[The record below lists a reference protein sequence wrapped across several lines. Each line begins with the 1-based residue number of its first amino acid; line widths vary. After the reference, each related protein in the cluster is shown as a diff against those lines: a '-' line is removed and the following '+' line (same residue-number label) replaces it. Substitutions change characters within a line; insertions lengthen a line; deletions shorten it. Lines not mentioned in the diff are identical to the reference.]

1 MKNRTEEN
9 RRNLEMIALTWTIS
23 GVALAACGTFED
35 FLGLDDSDGGGNALH
50 VQRSPVQ
57 GARLYF
63 DLDNDGDIDTD
74 DETAQDALF
83 PQGFVTDA
91 TGRAHNIPTIFQGL
105 PFKAVLDGAIDA
117 DTGAELSGEM
127 LSIPGA
133 DGAHRLASPIT
144 DLLANDPND
153 RDPKEVV
160 ADLLG
165 NPDADSDEVAQV
177 LEAILNPRS
186 YLGGDANIEALA
198 IYLAE
203 TNSPAQD
210 KASEFLVGDDDPDPQ
225 NRETLFIA
233 NADDVPST
241 MAEIDLEGVGIS
253 TDAPAG
259 TYIAT
264 IHAVSHGGS
273 SDVEYSIVE
282 SDGTPDSDSAF
293 IVDSQGVI
301 SVAGTLSAGM
311 NEVYVQVT
319 DGDSTQT
326 VKIEVMVADA
336 PSLDELPAG
345 DEVATIMENV
355 ARTTPLISGITPATG
370 STVTAADFVIREA
383 VPAGLGFLVDRLEI
397 VDGTGNTFNLA
408 LKSGQSLDYDAIP
421 GGVLNVHVWAETSSG
436 VRSNA
441 LELRIQVEEDPDEVG
456 FSGSF
461 TGIVAEDGNLVAQ
474 GTFSVENQPE
484 NAEVTV
490 SNQGTYGTLTLADG
504 RWTYTLDDSI
514 ARVDGLLTGE
524 VLLDTVK
531 LIVGTTTQNIL
542 IRINGANEDVHF
554 VDADENRITRDVAD
568 EGIEIGLDATS
579 GVNLGDVVPEI
590 RGLLPSND
598 DSNVVLADD
607 MGGLFS
613 LDSATGILTF
623 TGTAAQI
630 AGLGGSA
637 DLELVLTAPAS
648 IGDEEVRLDL
658 RVNVINEVDDGR
670 AEYEVTG
677 DVELGQVLTVSRV
690 QGSDDPDG
698 IVGAVSFQWFRGDE
712 TAPTLLGT
720 GDTYRVT
727 QTDID
732 SSDSIGVFV
741 RYTDGS
747 GTTYTH
753 TDGDPTTTI
762 AAFAS
767 PVSFMMTPLADRT
780 INLAESTTATGTVH
794 FEVRAESEDDAGA
807 PVGIDNYML
816 LDANNMPTTTYRGFT
831 IDTTSGDIT
840 LTDSLD
846 YEDTTA
852 DGTRI
857 ILRVRA
863 TDQNTPPETATLT
876 LTVNVGDV
884 NEHAPVFDTNA
895 DDPTLTDGTEEISES
910 AGRGTVVARVRA
922 VDADGS
928 AANNT
933 VRYDITSGDAN
944 DVFRIDGNGV
954 ITVNAPL
961 DFDTTDSY
969 TLTITA
975 SDGESGSIDATQM
988 VTITLTDVNDI
999 VPDVTPPMDA
1009 TGRVRTTGTDD
1020 ASGNAAAS
1028 TGYSITI
1035 IDMDTNNDFT
1045 FGVSDPRFDFVRQQ
1059 NSNVWDLVLL
1069 AGQAVTEDVGTTT
1082 SPNTVTLTYYVD
1094 DGENRVPG
1102 GTVTLT
1108 VIDTP
1113 VGFTNDRTETVTENN
1128 RAGADVIQVQASST
1142 HEDGTDSPITSYM
1155 FLDENDM
1162 PTTTHQ
1168 GFTIDSTSGQITVD
1182 DRLDYDADDAT
1193 LEFTLRVIATDTPDP
1208 NVQGDEAETATQNIT
1223 ISLGDTNDNMPT
1235 IRLQML
1241 TTISESHTS
1250 ADGAVFTV
1258 TSSDADGSPEN
1269 SNVIYSIVQGN
1280 RGNVFDID
1288 ASTGVITVVDGASL
1302 DYDSLPIYQ
1311 LTIGVRDGRDR
1322 FDNDDDRV
1330 DSTGVLTIT
1339 LTDANDIVPDVT
1351 PPADTTGRVK
1361 TTGSDDATTNPV
1373 VSTGYSITITDA
1385 DTNNDFT
1392 FGVSDPRF
1400 DFVRQENSDVWE
1412 LVLLAGQAITEQS
1425 GTTASPNTITI
1436 TYYVDDGATRVPG
1449 GTVTLT
1455 VIDTPV
1461 RFTGPTTRTITLD
1474 ENNAANLA
1482 VATIT
1487 ATSSH
1492 PTHFGFVEY
1501 INTFKLLD
1509 ENDNPVDD
1517 FGIFSIAKS
1526 GNDEASITIS
1536 TANALD
1542 FETTESYTLRVLA
1555 SDINVPTETATLT
1568 LTVNVE
1574 NVDED
1579 ANYAISGTVAAGN
1592 RLSVTGTD
1600 PDGVLGTISYQWFDD
1615 ETGENAP
1622 GTSTGKTY
1630 TIPSTD
1636 PATHYAVRITYT
1648 DAFDNEEAVVYDSTG
1663 RYEFLVREATFA
1675 GNDETA
1681 SIALGAK
1688 YDGNVISTEQL
1699 TLDFVGEDGNI
1710 VASDKYN
1717 GFVIDDATN
1726 QLSLDSDVYSDGLD
1740 YSALTANE
1748 QENGIKV
1755 VIRVKDQTGMSEDKA
1770 FFIKVTNVRELEFEP
1785 ATDPEVMAG
1794 LGFAEFGSPTDGVD
1808 MLDGEATAEYIAG
1821 GYGDD
1826 TITSGGGA
1834 DHIWGGIGDD
1844 TITLSSAKGSAE
1856 TIYYRFSSGHSGA
1869 WISVDGDDTIN
1880 NFRRG
1885 EDKIVLVDTDSST
1898 ISLDDFL
1905 SNNNRGTNGGQLV
1918 VTPRFNSDKI
1928 IGADIKF
1935 GSKTLQIN
1943 YAADSQE
1950 VVRSGNTYNALAEKY
1965 LGAGTSNPAGWDGT
1979 DLTDNTLL
1987 RNYFGGTGNTNLQIT
2002 DSAFLAGVGADVI
2015 IPETHEGAV
2024 ATASTTSGSSRHFL
2038 PYRIID
2044 GDGIGDGDFSIN
2056 SDGVISVRSSASLD
2070 YDDTSIYTLTISF
2083 TDGFDDDGDFDS
2095 TIDFTD
2101 TITIAI
2107 RERFNAVYEITK
2119 SGNILT
2125 AELVSDDSSGT
2136 IPGSVTYQWF
2146 TTDGTSV
2153 SPLGTES
2160 DSNTLDTSISGN
2172 ELPSSDSVYGVTVA
2186 YDNNAPFFSE
2196 AGHITLL
2203 TSVIIAPTDDDA
2215 DLAGTSA
2222 ADYIVGGAGDDTITS
2237 GGGNDHIWGGPGEDV
2252 DGLGDD
2258 TITLSEAAGS
2268 VETIYYTFF
2277 TADSGVWFGIN
2288 GSDTINNFRRGEDRI
2303 VFFDSSSLYDER
2315 PAIDLATFLS
2325 ADNRGTDGGQLV
2337 ITPQLNN
2344 DKIVGTDIKFDS
2356 FGNFGSNTLQINY
2369 AADSQEVVRSGN
2381 TYNALAEKYL
2391 GAGTSNPAGWDGTDL
2406 TDNTLLQNYFGDGT
2420 HDNLQISDGEMNVI
2434 WFLPPDI
2441 S

>member
-1 MKNRTEEN
+1 MKNKTEEN

-35 FLGLDDSDGGGNALH
+35 FLGLDDSGGGGNALH

-91 TGRAHNIPTIFQGL
+91 TGRARNIPAIFQGL

-117 DTGAELSGEM
+117 DTGAELSGAM
-127 LSIPGA
+127 LSIPDA
-133 DGAHRLASPIT
+133 DGTHRLASPIT
-144 DLLANDPND
+144 DLIANDPND
-153 RDPKEVV
+153 RDPKTVV
-160 ADLLG
+160 ADLLN

-177 LEAILNPRS
+177 LEAINNPRS

-198 IYLAE
+198 VYLAE

-210 KASEFLVGDDDPDPQ
+210 KASEFLVGDDATQ

-233 NADDVPST
+233 NADDMST
-241 MAEIDLEGVGIS
+241 TAEIDLEGVAIS

-273 SDVEYSIVE
+273 SDVGYSIVE
-282 SDGTPDSDSAF
+282 SDGTTPDPDSVFS
-293 IVDSQGVI
+293 VDSQGVI
-301 SVAGTLSAGM
+301 SVAGALSAGM

-336 PSLDELPAG
+336 PVLDELPAG
-345 DEVATIMENV
+345 DETATIMEN
-355 ARTTPLISGITPATG
+355 TPSTDPLITGIMPDDT
-370 STVTAADFVIREA
+370 SITAADFVIREA

-397 VDGTGNTFNLA
+397 VSGTGDTFNLA
-408 LKSGQSLDYDAIP
+408 LKSGQSLDQDAIP
-421 GGVLNVHVWAETSSG
+421 GGVLNLHVWAETSSG
-436 VRSNA
+436 VRSNV

-456 FSGSF
+456 FVGSF
-461 TGIVAEDGNLVAQ
+461 TGIVSEDDNLVAQ
-474 GTFSVENQPE
+474 GTITIANQGSATATP
-484 NAEVTV
+484 AD
-490 SNQGTYGTLTLADG
+490 GTYGTLTLDDG

-514 ARVDGLLTGE
+514 ARVDALLTGE
-524 VLLDTVK
+524 VLIDTATIT
-531 LIVGTTTQNIL
+531 LSSGESQNIV
-542 IRINGANEDVHF
+542 IRINGVNEDVRF
-554 VDADENRITRDVAD
+554 VDADENRITSDVA
-568 EGIEIGLDATS
+568 ENGIEIGADATG

-598 DSNVVLADD
+598 DSNVVLADN

-623 TGTAAQI
+623 TGTAADI

-637 DLELVLTAPAS
+637 DLVLVLTAPAS

-677 DVELGQVLTVSRV
+677 DVELGQVLTVSRM
-690 QGSDDPDG
+690 QGSEDPDG
-698 IVGAVSFQWFRGDE
+698 VVGAVSFQWFRGDE
-712 TAPTLLGT
+712 GTPAFTLLGT

-747 GTTYTH
+747 GVTYTH
-753 TDGDPTTTI
+753 TDNDDTTTI
-762 AAFAS
+762 AVFATPVTFTS
-767 PVSFMMTPLADRT
+767 PAIADRT
-780 INLAESTTATGTVH
+780 INLDEDTASGPTPRFNVQAT
-794 FEVRAESEDDAGA
+794 SEDDAGNTI
-807 PVGIDNYML
+807 GIASYEL
-816 LDANNMPTTTYRGFT
+816 LDENRDVVSEYKGFEIDANGV
-831 IDTTSGDIT
+831 IT
-840 LTDSLD
+840 LTGSLD
-846 YEDTTA
+846 YEMDET
-852 DGTRI
+852 I

-863 TDQNTPPETATLT
+863 TDENSPAETATLR

-884 NEHAPVFDTNA
+884 NEHAPVFFTNA

-933 VRYDITSGDAN
+933 VGYDITSGDPN

-961 DFDTTDSY
+961 DFDTTPSY

-988 VTITLTDVNDI
+988 VTINLSDVNDI

-1009 TGRVRTTGTDD
+1009 TGRVRTTGSDD

-1028 TGYSITI
+1028 TGYRITI
-1035 IDMDTNNDFT
+1035 TDADTNNDFT
-1045 FGVSDPRFDFVRQQ
+1045 FGVNDRRFDFVRQA
-1059 NSNVWDLVLL
+1059 NSDVWDLVLL
-1069 AGQAVTEDVGTTT
+1069 AGQAVTEDVGA
-1082 SPNTVTLTYYVD
+1082 PDITLTYYVD
-1094 DGENRVPG
+1094 DGANRVPG

-1113 VGFTNDRTETVTENN
+1113 VGFTNDRIETVTENN
-1128 RAGADVIQVQASST
+1128 RAGADVIQVQANST

-1162 PTTTHQ
+1162 PTTRHQ

-1182 DRLDYDADDAT
+1182 DRLDYDADGVT
-1193 LEFTLRVIATDTPDP
+1193 REFTLRVIATDTPDP
-1208 NVQGDEAETATQNIT
+1208 NVQGDEAETATQTIT
-1223 ISLGDTNDNMPT
+1223 ISLGDANDNAPT

-1241 TTISESHTS
+1241 ATISESHTN

-1322 FDNDDDRV
+1322 VGNDDDRV

-1351 PPADTTGRVK
+1351 PPMDATGRVK
-1361 TTGSDDATTNPV
+1361 TTGNDDATTNPV
-1373 VSTGYSITITDA
+1373 VSTGYSITIIDA

-1400 DFVRQENSDVWE
+1400 DFVRQANSDIWE
-1412 LVLLAGQAITEQS
+1412 LVLLAGQAVTEQS

-1436 TYYVDDGATRVPG
+1436 TYYVDDGASRVPG

-1461 RFTGPTTRTITLD
+1461 SFAALATRTIPLD
-1474 ENNAANLA
+1474 ENNAADTA
-1482 VATIT
+1482 VATVT
-1487 ATSSH
+1487 ATSVN
-1492 PTHFGFVEY
+1492 PDGDPVF
-1501 INTFKLLD
+1501 IDTFMLLD
-1509 ENDNPVDD
+1509 ANDNEVSDYQG
-1517 FGIFSIAKS
+1517 FRIATTGTGAGKQ
-1526 GNDEASITIS
+1526 ASITIP
-1536 TANALD
+1536 TANTLNHEATD
-1542 FETTESYTLRVLA
+1542 SYTLRVRA
-1555 SDINVPTETATLT
+1555 TDTEDETATLT
-1568 LTVNVE
+1568 LIVNVRD
-1574 NVDED
+1574 VSED
-1579 ANYAISGTVAAGN
+1579 ANYAVSGTVTAGST
-1592 RLSVTGTD
+1592 LSITGTD
-1600 PDGVLGTISYQWFDD
+1600 PDGVLGTVSYQWLDD

-1636 PATHYAVRITYT
+1636 LATHYAVRITYT

-1663 RYEFLVREATFA
+1663 RYEFLVREVTFA

-1688 YDGNVISTEQL
+1688 YSSNGNVIDTGQL

-1710 VASDKYN
+1710 VTSDKYN

-1726 QLSLDSDVYSDGLD
+1726 QLSLDSDEYPDGLD
-1740 YSALTANE
+1740 YSALTADE

-1755 VIRVKDQTGMSEDKA
+1755 VIRVEDTSNGMSEDKA

-1785 ATDPEVMAG
+1785 ATDPKVMPG

-1918 VTPRFNSDKI
+1918 VTPRFNNDKI

-1935 GSKTLQIN
+1935 GSKTLRID
-1943 YAADSQE
+1943 YTADSQE

-1965 LGAGTSNPAGWDGT
+1965 LGSGTSNPAGWDGT

-1987 RNYFGGTGNTNLQIT
+1987 RNYFGNTGNTNLQIT
-2002 DSAFLAGVGADVI
+2002 DSAFLAGIGADVI
-2015 IPETHEGAV
+2015 IPETHGGAV
-2024 ATASTTSGSSRHFL
+2024 ATASTTYENRGIFL

-2044 GDGIGDGDFSIN
+2044 GNDYADFSIDR
-2056 SDGVISVRSSASLD
+2056 DGVISVSQAGLLDDYAS
-2070 YDDTSIYTLTISF
+2070 IHTLTIGF
-2083 TDGFDDDGDFDS
+2083 IDGVDDDGDFDR
-2095 TIDFTD
+2095 TVDFTD

-2125 AELVSDDSSGT
+2125 AELVSDDSAGT
-2136 IPGSVTYQWF
+2136 VAGSVTYQWF
-2146 TTDGTSV
+2146 TTDGTSINQ
-2153 SPLGTES
+2153 LGTES

-2172 ELPSSDSVYGVTVA
+2172 ELPSSDSVYGVTVS
-2186 YDNNAPFFSE
+2186 YDNPYTS
-2196 AGHITLL
+2196 GGLITPITLL
-2203 TSVIIAPTDDDA
+2203 TSVIIAPTGDDA
-2215 DLAGTSA
+2215 DLVGTST

-2237 GGGNDHIWGGPGEDV
+2237 GGGNDHIWGGFGAVAD
-2252 DGLGDD
+2252 DLGDD

-2268 VETIYYTFF
+2268 VETIYYFF
-2277 TADSGVWFGIN
+2277 FSTDSGAWFGFD
-2288 GSDTINNFRRGEDRI
+2288 GVDTINNFRRGEDRI
-2303 VFFDSSSLYDER
+2303 VFIDFAIIDDR

-2325 ADNRGTDGGQLV
+2325 ADNIGTNGGQLV
-2337 ITPQLNN
+2337 ITPQINN
-2344 DKIVGTDIKFDS
+2344 DKIVGTDIKF
-2356 FGNFGSNTLQINY
+2356 GSNALRINY
-2369 AADSQEVVRSGN
+2369 ATDSQEEVRSGN
-2381 TYNALAEKYL
+2381 TYNARAEKYL
-2391 GAGTSNPAGWDGTDL
+2391 GTGTSNPAGWDGTDL

-2420 HDNLQISDGEMNVI
+2420 HDNLQISDGGMNII

-2441 S
+2441 F

>member
-1 MKNRTEEN
+1 MKNKTEEN

-23 GVALAACGTFED
+23 GVVLAACGTFED
-35 FLGLDDSDGGGNALH
+35 FLGLDDSGGGGNALH

-63 DLDNDGDIDTD
+63 DLDNDGDIEAD

-117 DTGAELSGEM
+117 DTGAPLSGEM
-127 LSIPGA
+127 FSIPGA

-144 DLLANDPND
+144 DLIANDPND
-153 RDPKEVV
+153 RDPKTVV
-160 ADLLG
+160 ADLLN
-165 NPDADSDEVAQV
+165 NPNADSDEVAQA

-198 IYLAE
+198 VYLAE

-233 NADDVPST
+233 NADDMST
-241 MAEIDLEGVGIS
+241 TAEIDLEGVAIS

-282 SDGTPDSDSAF
+282 SDGTTPDPDSVFS
-293 IVDSQGVI
+293 VDSQGVI
-301 SVAGTLSAGM
+301 SVAGALSAGM

-319 DGDSTQT
+319 DGNSMQT
-326 VKIEVMVADA
+326 VKIDVMVADA

-345 DEVATIMENV
+345 DEVGTIMEN
-355 ARTTPLISGITPATG
+355 TPSTDALISGITPDDT
-370 STVTAADFVIREA
+370 SITAADFVIREA

-623 TGTAAQI
+623 TGTAADI
-630 AGLGGSA
+630 AGLNGSA
-637 DLELVLTAPAS
+637 DLVLVLTAPAS

-658 RVNVINEVDDGR
+658 RVNVINEDDDGR

-677 DVELGQVLTVSRV
+677 DVDVGQTLTVSRV
-690 QGSDDPDG
+690 QGSEDPDG
-698 IVGAVSFQWFRGDE
+698 VVGAVSFQWFRGDE
-712 TAPTLLGT
+712 GTPAFTLLGT

-727 QTDID
+727 QADIN

-741 RYTDGS
+741 RYMDGS

-753 TDGDPTTTI
+753 TDNDDTTTI
-762 AAFAS
+762 AVFATPVTFTS
-767 PVSFMMTPLADRT
+767 PAIADRT
-780 INLAESTTATGTVH
+780 INLDEDTASGPTPRFNVQAT
-794 FEVRAESEDDAGA
+794 SEDDAGNTI
-807 PVGIDNYML
+807 GIASYEL
-816 LDANNMPTTTYRGFT
+816 LDENRDVVSEYKGFEIDANGV
-831 IDTTSGDIT
+831 IT
-840 LTDSLD
+840 LTGSLD
-846 YEDTTA
+846 YEMDET
-852 DGTRI
+852 I

-863 TDQNTPPETATLT
+863 TDENSPAETATLR

-884 NEHAPVFDTNA
+884 NEHAPVFFTNA

-928 AANNT
+928 AENNT
-933 VRYDITSGDAN
+933 VGYDITNGDPN

-961 DFDTTDSY
+961 DFDTTPSY

-975 SDGESGSIDATQM
+975 TDGESGSTDATQM
-988 VTITLTDVNDI
+988 VTINLSDVNDI

-1009 TGRVRTTGTDD
+1009 TGRVRTTGSDD

-1028 TGYSITI
+1028 TGYRITI
-1035 IDMDTNNDFT
+1035 TDADTNNDFT
-1045 FGVSDPRFDFVRQQ
+1045 FGVSDPRFDFVRQA
-1059 NSNVWDLVLL
+1059 NSDVWDLVLL
-1069 AGQAVTEDVGTTT
+1069 AGQAVTEDVGA
-1082 SPNTVTLTYYVD
+1082 PDITLTYYVD
-1094 DGENRVPG
+1094 DGANRVPG

-1113 VGFTNDRTETVTENN
+1113 VGFTNDRTETVMENN

-1162 PTTTHQ
+1162 PTTKHQ
-1168 GFTIDSTSGQITVD
+1168 GFTIDSTTGQITVD

-1223 ISLGDTNDNMPT
+1223 ISLGDANDNMPT

-1241 TTISESHTS
+1241 TTISESHTN

-1322 FDNDDDRV
+1322 FGTEDDRV

-1339 LTDANDIVPDVT
+1339 LTDVNDIVPDVT
-1351 PPADTTGRVK
+1351 PPMDATGRVK
-1361 TTGSDDATTNPV
+1361 TTGNDDATTNPV

-1400 DFVRQENSDVWE
+1400 DFVRQANSDIWE
-1412 LVLLAGQAITEQS
+1412 LVLLAGQAVTEQS

-1436 TYYVDDGATRVPG
+1436 TYYVDDGNNRVAG

-1461 RFTGPTTRTITLD
+1461 SFAALATRTIPLD
-1474 ENNAANLA
+1474 ENNAANTA
-1482 VATIT
+1482 VATVT
-1487 ATSSH
+1487 ATSVN
-1492 PTHFGFVEY
+1492 PDGDPVF
-1501 INTFKLLD
+1501 IDTFMFLD
-1509 ENDNPVDD
+1509 ANDNEVSDYQG
-1517 FGIFSIAKS
+1517 FNIATTGTGAGKQ
-1526 GNDEASITIS
+1526 ASITIP
-1536 TANALD
+1536 TANTLNHEATD
-1542 FETTESYTLRVLA
+1542 SYTLRVRA
-1555 SDINVPTETATLT
+1555 TDTEDETATLT
-1568 LTVNVE
+1568 LIVNVRD
-1574 NVDED
+1574 VSED
-1579 ANYAISGTVAAGN
+1579 ANYAVSGTVAAGN
-1592 RLSVTGTD
+1592 RLSITGTD

-1622 GTSTGKTY
+1622 GASTGATY
-1630 TIPSTD
+1630 TIPNAD

-1663 RYEFLVREATFA
+1663 RYEFLVRETTFA

-1688 YDGNVISTEQL
+1688 YSSNGNVISTGQL
-1699 TLDFVGEDGNI
+1699 LLDFVGEDGNI
-1710 VASDKYN
+1710 VASNKHK

-1726 QLSLDSDVYSDGLD
+1726 QLSLDLDVYPDGLD
-1740 YSALTANE
+1740 YGALTADE

-1755 VIRVKDQTGMSEDKA
+1755 IIRVEDPDEVTEDKA

-1785 ATDPEVMAG
+1785 ATDPEVMPG

-1965 LGAGTSNPAGWDGT
+1965 LGAGASNPAGWDGT

-2356 FGNFGSNTLQINY
+2356 FGNFGSNTLRINY
-2369 AADSQEVVRSGN
+2369 ATDSQEEVRSGN
-2381 TYNALAEKYL
+2381 TYNARAEKYL
-2391 GAGTSNPAGWDGTDL
+2391 GTGTSNPAGWDGTDL

-2420 HDNLQISDGEMNVI
+2420 HDNLQISDGGMNVI

>member
-1 MKNRTEEN
+1 MKNKTEEN

-35 FLGLDDSDGGGNALH
+35 FLGLDDSGGGGNALH

-57 GARLYF
+57 GARIYF
-63 DLDNDGDIDTD
+63 DMDNDGMIDADDI
-74 DETAQDALF
+74 TAQDEAF

-91 TGRAHNIPTIFQGL
+91 TGRARNIPAIFQGL

-117 DTGAELSGEM
+117 ETGTPLSGEM
-127 LSIPGA
+127 FSIPGA
-133 DGAHRLASPIT
+133 DGTHRLASPIT
-144 DLLANDPND
+144 DLLVDADKTPE
-153 RDPKEVV
+153 EVV
-160 ADLLG
+160 AELLP
-165 NPDADSDEVAQV
+165 NANNEEIAQI
-177 LEAILNPRS
+177 LKAINNPRN
-186 YLGGDANIEALA
+186 YLGGDEGVEGFAFFLATEQEEGRTPTPTDNEVQAQAALL
-198 IYLAE
+198 LADDP
-203 TNSPAQD
+203 TDSNRDTLIVVNAD
-210 KASEFLVGDDDPDPQ
+210 GDD
-225 NRETLFIA
+225 
-233 NADDVPST
+233 ST
-241 MAEIDLEGVGIS
+241 
-253 TDAPAG
+253 TDITVTIGAHDS
-259 TYIAT
+259 YVAT
-264 IHAVSHGGS
+264 IQAVSHAGGVGYRFVDADGAPTTI
-273 SDVEYSIVE
+273 SDFSIN
-282 SDGTPDSDSAF
+282 A
-293 IVDSQGVI
+293 QGVI
-301 SVAGTLSAGM
+301 SFIGENPTTATLH
-311 NEVYVQVT
+311 
-319 DGDSTQT
+319 
-326 VKIEVMVADA
+326 IEVSNDDASETEIVRVEVTVADA

-345 DEVATIMENV
+345 DETATIMENV
-355 ARTTPLISGITPATG
+355 AGAAGDGTALITGITTSATNP
-370 STVTAADFVIREA
+370 SWEISEA
-383 VPAGLGFLVDRLEI
+383 NPAGQSAIADKFGI
-397 VDGTGNTFNLA
+397 VSGTGDTFNLV
-408 LKSGQSLDYDAIP
+408 LKAGEILNYDAIP
-421 GGVLNVHVWAETSSG
+421 GGVLNLHVWAEVG
-436 VRSNA
+436 VDKVRSNA
-441 LELRIQVEEDPDEVG
+441 LALRIQVEQDPDEVA

-461 TGIVAEDGNLVAQ
+461 TGIVDEDGNLVAQ

-484 NAEVTV
+484 NEAVDV
-490 SNQGTYGTLTLADG
+490 SSQGAFGELVLGDNGA
-504 RWTYTLDDSI
+504 WTYTLTNTNAD
-514 ARVDGLLTGE
+514 VDELLTGQT
-524 VLLDTVK
+524 LIDTAT
-531 LIVGTTTQNIL
+531 ISVGGASQNIV
-542 IRINGANEDVHF
+542 IRINGENEDVRF
-554 VDADENRITRDVAD
+554 EDADDNRITSDVA
-568 EGIEIGLDATS
+568 ENGIEIGLDATN
-579 GVNLGDVVPEI
+579 GVSLGDVVPEI

-623 TGTAAQI
+623 TGTAADI
-630 AGLGGSA
+630 AGLNGGA
-637 DLELVLTAPAS
+637 NLVLVLTAPAS
-648 IGDEEVRLDL
+648 IGDEEVRFNL

-677 DVELGQVLTVSRV
+677 DVDVGQTLTVSRV
-690 QGSDDPDG
+690 QGSEDPDG
-698 IVGAVSFQWFRGDE
+698 VVGAVSFQWFRGDE
-712 TAPTLLGT
+712 TDPTLLGT

-741 RYTDGS
+741 RYADGS

-753 TDGDPTTTI
+753 TDNDDTTTI

-767 PVSFMMTPLADRT
+767 PVSFTSPAIADRT
-780 INLAESTTATGTVH
+780 INLDEDTTASSTPH
-794 FEVRAESEDDAGA
+794 FSVTATSEDDDGNTI
-807 PVGIDNYML
+807 GIARYEL
-816 LDANNMPTTTYRGFT
+816 LDANRAVAPNYKGFE
-831 IDTTSGDIT
+831 IDSSSGAIT
-840 LTDSLD
+840 LTGALD
-846 YEDTTA
+846 YETDETIT
-852 DGTRI
+852 
-857 ILRVRA
+857 LRVRA
-863 TDQNTPPETATLT
+863 TDMNSPAETATLR

-884 NEHAPVFDTNA
+884 NDNAPIFTVGQDVAATIPETQTA
-895 DDPTLTDGTEEISES
+895 ADGTILRIT
-910 AGRGTVVARVRA
+910 AD
-922 VDADGS
+922 DADGS
-928 AANNT
+928 TANSN
-933 VRYDITSGDAN
+933 VIYSIESGDP
-944 DVFRIDGNGV
+944 DGLFFIDPSRGEIRV
-954 ITVNAPL
+954 ADNARL
-961 DFDTTDSY
+961 NYDTTPVATTSY
-969 TLTITA
+969 TLMIGV
-975 SDGESGSIDATQM
+975 SDGLDSSGTADTAIDAM
-988 VTITLTDVNDI
+988 LAVTINLTDVNDI

-1009 TGRVRTTGTDD
+1009 TGRVRTTGSDD

-1028 TGYSITI
+1028 TGYRITI
-1035 IDMDTNNDFT
+1035 TDADTVNDFT

-1059 NSNVWDLVLL
+1059 NSDVWDLVLL

-1082 SPNTVTLTYYVD
+1082 SPNTITLTYYVD
-1094 DGENRVPG
+1094 DGANRVPG

-1162 PTTTHQ
+1162 PTTKHQ

-1193 LEFTLRVIATDTPDP
+1193 REFTLRVIATDTPDP

-1223 ISLGDTNDNMPT
+1223 ISLGDANDNMPT

-1302 DYDSLPIYQ
+1302 DYESLPIYQ
-1311 LTIGVRDGRDR
+1311 LTIGVRDGRDS
-1322 FDNDDDRV
+1322 FGNDDDRV

-1339 LTDANDIVPDVT
+1339 LTDVNDIVPDVT

-1400 DFVRQENSDVWE
+1400 DFVRQENSDIWE

-1461 RFTGPTTRTITLD
+1461 SFAALATRTIPLD
-1474 ENNAANLA
+1474 ENNAANTA
-1482 VATIT
+1482 VATVT
-1487 ATSSH
+1487 ATSVN
-1492 PTHFGFVEY
+1492 PDGDPVF
-1501 INTFKLLD
+1501 IDTFMLLD
-1509 ENDNPVDD
+1509 ANDNEVSDYQG
-1517 FGIFSIAKS
+1517 FNIATTGTGAGKQ
-1526 GNDEASITIS
+1526 ASITIP
-1536 TANALD
+1536 TANTLNHEATD
-1542 FETTESYTLRVLA
+1542 SYTLRVRA
-1555 SDINVPTETATLT
+1555 TDTESETATLT
-1568 LTVNVE
+1568 LIVNVRD
-1574 NVDED
+1574 VSED
-1579 ANYAISGTVAAGN
+1579 ANYAVSGTVTAGST
-1592 RLSVTGTD
+1592 LSITGTD
-1600 PDGVLGTISYQWFDD
+1600 PDGVLGTVSYQWLDD

-1663 RYEFLVREATFA
+1663 RYEFLVRETTFA

-1688 YDGNVISTEQL
+1688 YSSNGNVISTGQL
-1699 TLDFVGEDGNI
+1699 LLDFVDEDGNI
-1710 VASDKYN
+1710 VANNKHK

-1726 QLSLDSDVYSDGLD
+1726 QLSLDSDVYPDGLD
-1740 YSALTANE
+1740 YGALTADE

-1755 VIRVKDQTGMSEDKA
+1755 IIRVEDPDEVTEDKA

-1785 ATDPEVMAG
+1785 ATDPEVMPG

-1979 DLTDNTLL
+1979 DLTDNSLL
-1987 RNYFGGTGNTNLQIT
+1987 RNYFGNTGNTNLQIT
-2002 DSAFLAGVGADVI
+2002 DSAFLAGIGADVI
-2015 IPETHEGAV
+2015 IPETHGGAV
-2024 ATASTTSGSSRHFL
+2024 ATASTTSGSSRDFL
-2038 PYRIID
+2038 PYSIID
-2044 GDGIGDGDFSIN
+2044 GNDLGEFSIN
-2056 SDGVISVRSSASLD
+2056 SDGVISVRQAGLLD
-2070 YDDTSIYTLTISF
+2070 DYAPIHTLTIGFS
-2083 TDGFDDDGDFDS
+2083 DGVDDDGNIDFR
-2095 TIDFTD
+2095 TVDFTD

-2125 AELVSDDSSGT
+2125 AELVSDDSAGT
-2136 IPGSVTYQWF
+2136 VAGSVTYQWY
-2146 TTDGTSV
+2146 TTDGTSIN
-2153 SPLGTES
+2153 PLGTES
-2160 DSNTLDTSISGN
+2160 VSNTLDTSISGN
-2172 ELPSSDSVYGVTVA
+2172 ELPSSDSVYGVTVT
-2186 YDNNAPFFSE
+2186 YNNNARFE
-2196 AGHITLL
+2196 GITPVALL
-2203 TSVIIAPTDDDA
+2203 ASVIIAPTDDDA

-2237 GGGNDHIWGGPGEDV
+2237 GGGNDHIWGGSGGDA

-2268 VETIYYTFF
+2268 VETIYYFF
-2277 TADSGVWFGIN
+2277 FATDDGAWFGLN

-2303 VFFDSSSLYDER
+2303 VFIDIASIYDER
-2315 PAIDLATFLS
+2315 PAIDLETFLS

-2344 DKIVGTDIKFDS
+2344 DKIVGTDIKFS
-2356 FGNFGSNTLQINY
+2356 GFGNFGSNALRINY
-2369 AADSQEVVRSGN
+2369 ATDSQEEVRSGN
-2381 TYNALAEKYL
+2381 TYNARAEKYL

-2420 HDNLQISDGEMNVI
+2420 HDNLQISDGGMNVI
-2434 WFLPPDI
+2434 WGLTPDI
-2441 S
+2441 F

>member
-1 MKNRTEEN
+1 MKNKTEEN

-23 GVALAACGTFED
+23 GVVLAACGNLEE
-35 FLGLDDSDGGGNALH
+35 FLGLDDSGGGGNALH

-63 DLDNDGDIDTD
+63 DLNNDNVIDGA

-91 TGRAHNIPTIFQGL
+91 TGRAHNIPAIFQGL

-117 DTGAELSGEM
+117 DTGVSLGDGVPLRDEM
-127 LSIPGA
+127 LSIPDANGV
-133 DGAHRLASPIT
+133 HRLASPIT
-144 DLLANDPND
+144 NLIANQRGKTPE
-153 RDPKEVV
+153 EVV
-160 ADLLG
+160 IELLP
-165 NPDADSDEVAQV
+165 NADSEEIVRI
-177 LEAILNPRS
+177 LEAINNPS
-186 YLGGDANIEALA
+186 NYLGRDDGIEGFAF
-198 IYLAE
+198 
-203 TNSPAQD
+203 
-210 KASEFLVGDDDPDPQ
+210 FLVTETDAGRTPTSTDSAVQAQAASLLADDPTDPNRDTLIILNDDDDS
-225 NRETLFIA
+225 NTA
-233 NADDVPST
+233 NV
-241 MAEIDLEGVGIS
+241 IDL
-253 TDAPAG
+253 PAVTIG
-259 TYIAT
+259 TYDSYVAT
-264 IHAVSHGGS
+264 IQAVSHAGGVGYRFVDANGAPTTIS
-273 SDVEYSIVE
+273 NFSIN
-282 SDGTPDSDSAF
+282 
-293 IVDSQGVI
+293 SQGVI
-301 SVAGTLSAGM
+301 AFIGENPTTATLHIEVSNGDASETEIVRVEVTVETAPTLS
-311 NEVYVQVT
+311 V
-319 DGDSTQT
+319 
-326 VKIEVMVADA
+326 
-336 PSLDELPAG
+336 PAG
-345 DEVATIMENV
+345 AEMGVIMENV
-355 ARTTPLISGITPATG
+355 EGDPTTGTPLITGITASSGITAG
-370 STVTAADFVIREA
+370 DFVIREA
-383 VPAGLGFLVDRLEI
+383 APAGLRDALSRIDI
-397 VDGTGNTFNLA
+397 YDGTGDTFNLV
-408 LKSGQSLDYDAIP
+408 LSDGESLDYDTIP
-421 GGVLNVHVWAETSSG
+421 GGVLNVHVWAETNSG
-436 VRSNA
+436 VRSNV
-441 LELRIQVEEDPDEVG
+441 LELRIQVEEDPNEVG

-461 TGIVAEDGNLVAQ
+461 TGIVAEDGNLIAQ
-474 GTFSVENQPE
+474 GTFSVENQDSATATP
-484 NAEVTV
+484 TD
-490 SNQGTYGTLTLADG
+490 GTYGTLTLADG
-504 RWTYTLDDSI
+504 RWTYTLNNENSE
-514 ARVDGLLTGE
+514 VDGLLTGE
-524 VLLDTVK
+524 VLIDTAT
-531 LIVGTTTQNIL
+531 IEVGGVRQNIL
-542 IRINGANEDVHF
+542 IRINGADEDVHF
-554 VDADENRITRDVAD
+554 TNADNARTATASVGVERGNPVLAGVDIFDGLTLTNAELAD
-568 EGIEIGLDATS
+568 IEIDFADTGGDYDLFTITDAGL
-579 GVNLGDVVPEI
+579 
-590 RGLLPSND
+590 
-598 DSNVVLADD
+598 
-607 MGGLFS
+607 
-613 LDSATGILTF
+613 LTF
-623 TGTAAQI
+623 TGTNTDV
-630 AGLGGSA
+630 AGFGGGITLN
-637 DLELVLTAPAS
+637 LEITAPTLTTETLPFA
-648 IGDEEVRLDL
+648 L

-677 DVELGQVLTVSRV
+677 DVDVGQTLTVSRV

-712 TAPTLLGT
+712 TNNPTLLGT

-747 GTTYTH
+747 GVTYTH
-753 TDGDPTTTI
+753 TDGDDTTTI
-762 AAFAS
+762 AVFAS
-767 PVSFMMTPLADRT
+767 PVTFMTPAAADRT
-780 INLAESTTATGTVH
+780 INLAENTGASPTAHFTVQ
-794 FEVRAESEDDAGA
+794 AESEDDAGA
-807 PVGIDNYML
+807 RVGIASYDL
-816 LDANNMPTTTYRGFT
+816 LDENRMAVSEYKGFEIDSTTGQ
-831 IDTTSGDIT
+831 IT
-840 LTDSLD
+840 LTGSLD
-846 YEDTTA
+846 YEMDET
-852 DGTRI
+852 I

-863 TDQNTPPETATLT
+863 TDENTPAETATLR

-884 NEHAPVFDTNA
+884 NEHAPVFFTNA

-928 AANNT
+928 AENNT
-933 VRYDITSGDAN
+933 VGYDITSGDAN

-961 DFDTTDSY
+961 DFDTTPSY

-975 SDGESGSIDATQM
+975 SDGESGSIDAMQM
-988 VTITLTDVNDI
+988 VTINLTDVNDI
-999 VPDVTPPMDA
+999 VPDVTPPADA
-1009 TGRVRTTGTDD
+1009 TGRVRTTGSDD

-1035 IDMDTNNDFT
+1035 TDADTNNDFT
-1045 FGVSDPRFDFVRQQ
+1045 FGVNDPRFDFVRQA

-1082 SPNTVTLTYYVD
+1082 SPNTITLTYYVD
-1094 DGENRVPG
+1094 DGANRVPG

-1113 VGFTNDRTETVTENN
+1113 VGFTNDRTETVMENN

-1142 HEDGTDSPITSYM
+1142 HEDGSNSPITSYM

-1162 PTTTHQ
+1162 PTTKHQ
-1168 GFTIDSTSGQITVD
+1168 GFTIDSTTGQITVD
-1182 DRLDYDADDAT
+1182 DRLDYDADGVT
-1193 LEFTLRVIATDTPDP
+1193 REFTLRVIATDTPDP

-1223 ISLGDTNDNMPT
+1223 ISLGDANDNAPT

-1288 ASTGVITVVDGASL
+1288 ASTGVITVAEGASL
-1302 DYDSLPIYQ
+1302 DYDSLRIYQ
-1311 LTIGVRDGRDR
+1311 LTIGVRDGKDR
-1322 FDNDDDRV
+1322 VGNDDDRV

-1351 PPADTTGRVK
+1351 PPMDATGRVK

-1373 VSTGYSITITDA
+1373 VSTGYSITIIDA

-1400 DFVRQENSDVWE
+1400 DFVRQANSDIWE
-1412 LVLLAGQAITEQS
+1412 LVLLAGQAVTEDV

-1436 TYYVDDGATRVPG
+1436 TYYVDDGNNRVAG

-1579 ANYAISGTVAAGN
+1579 ANYAVSGTVTAGST
-1592 RLSVTGTD
+1592 LSITGTD
-1600 PDGVLGTISYQWFDD
+1600 PDGVLGTVSYQWLDD

-1663 RYEFLVREATFA
+1663 RYEFLVRETTFA

-1688 YDGNVISTEQL
+1688 YSSNGNVISTGQL
-1699 TLDFVGEDGNI
+1699 LLDFVDEDGNI
-1710 VASDKYN
+1710 VANNKHK

-1726 QLSLDSDVYSDGLD
+1726 QLSLDSDVYPDGLD
-1740 YSALTANE
+1740 YGALTADE

-1755 VIRVKDQTGMSEDKA
+1755 IIRVEDPDEVTEDKA

-1785 ATDPEVMAG
+1785 ATAPEVMAG

-1834 DHIWGGIGDD
+1834 DHIWGGIGED

-1918 VTPRFNSDKI
+1918 VTPRFNNDKI

-1950 VVRSGNTYNALAEKY
+1950 AVRSGNTYNALAEKY
-1965 LGAGTSNPAGWDGT
+1965 LGAGASNPAGWDGT

-2002 DSAFLAGVGADVI
+2002 DSAFLAGIGADVI
-2015 IPETHEGAV
+2015 IPETHGGAV
-2024 ATASTTSGSSRHFL
+2024 ATASTTYENRGIFL

-2044 GDGIGDGDFSIN
+2044 GNDYADFSIDR
-2056 SDGVISVRSSASLD
+2056 DGVISVSQAGLLDDYAS
-2070 YDDTSIYTLTISF
+2070 IHTLTIGF
-2083 TDGFDDDGDFDS
+2083 IDGVDDDGDFDR
-2095 TIDFTD
+2095 TVDFTD

-2125 AELVSDDSSGT
+2125 AELVSDDSTGT
-2136 IPGSVTYQWF
+2136 VAGSVTYQWF

-2237 GGGNDHIWGGPGEDV
+2237 GGGNDHIWGGGPGEDV

-2356 FGNFGSNTLQINY
+2356 FGNFGSNTLRINY
-2369 AADSQEVVRSGN
+2369 ATDSQEEVRSGN
-2381 TYNALAEKYL
+2381 TYNARAEKYL

>member
-1 MKNRTEEN
+1 MKNKTEEN

-23 GVALAACGTFED
+23 GVVLAACGTFED
-35 FLGLDDSDGGGNALH
+35 FLGLDDSGGGGNALH

-63 DLDNDGDIDTD
+63 DLNNDNVIDGA
-74 DETAQDALF
+74 DETAQDEAF

-91 TGRAHNIPTIFQGL
+91 TGRARNIPAIFQGL

-117 DTGAELSGEM
+117 DTGVSLGDGVPLRDEM
-127 LSIPGA
+127 LSIPDANGV
-133 DGAHRLASPIT
+133 HRLASPIT
-144 DLLANDPND
+144 NLIANQRGKTPE
-153 RDPKEVV
+153 EVV
-160 ADLLG
+160 IELLP
-165 NPDADSDEVAQV
+165 NADSEEIVRI
-177 LEAILNPRS
+177 LEAINNPS
-186 YLGGDANIEALA
+186 NYLGRDDGIEGFAFFLVTETDAGRTPTSTDSAVQAQAASLLADDPTDPNRDTLIILNDDDDDSNTANVIDLPAVTIGTYDSYVATIQVVSHAGVADYRFVDANGAPTTISDFS
-198 IYLAE
+198 I
-203 TNSPAQD
+203 
-210 KASEFLVGDDDPDPQ
+210 
-225 NRETLFIA
+225 
-233 NADDVPST
+233 NA
-241 MAEIDLEGVGIS
+241 
-253 TDAPAG
+253 
-259 TYIAT
+259 
-264 IHAVSHGGS
+264 
-273 SDVEYSIVE
+273 
-282 SDGTPDSDSAF
+282 
-293 IVDSQGVI
+293 QGVI
-301 SVAGTLSAGM
+301 AFVGENPTTATLHIEVSNGDASETEIVRVEVTVETAPTLS
-311 NEVYVQVT
+311 V
-319 DGDSTQT
+319 
-326 VKIEVMVADA
+326 
-336 PSLDELPAG
+336 PAG
-345 DEVATIMENV
+345 AEMGVIMENV
-355 ARTTPLISGITPATG
+355 EGDPTTGTPLITGITAP
-370 STVTAADFVIREA
+370 SDITAGDFVIREA
-383 VPAGLGFLVDRLEI
+383 TPAGLRDALSRIDI
-397 VDGTGNTFNLA
+397 YDGTGDTFNLV
-408 LKSGQSLDYDAIP
+408 LSDGESLDYDTIP
-421 GGVLNVHVWAETSSG
+421 GGVLNVHVWAETNSG

-441 LELRIQVEEDPDEVG
+441 LELRIQVEEDPDEVA

-461 TGIVAEDGNLVAQ
+461 TGIVDEDGNLVAQ

-484 NAEVTV
+484 NEAVDV
-490 SNQGTYGTLTLADG
+490 SSQGAFGELVLGDNGA
-504 RWTYTLDDSI
+504 WTYTLTNTN
-514 ARVDGLLTGE
+514 AEVDGLLTGQT
-524 VLLDTVK
+524 LIDTAT
-531 LIVGTTTQNIL
+531 ISVGGASQNIL
-542 IRINGANEDVHF
+542 IRINGADEDVHF
-554 VDADENRITRDVAD
+554 TNADNARTAAASV
-568 EGIEIGLDATS
+568 
-579 GVNLGDVVPEI
+579 GVE
-590 RGLLPSND
+590 RGNP
-598 DSNVVLADD
+598 VLAGVDIFD
-607 MGGLFS
+607 GLTLTNAELADIAVEFADTGGVYDLFTITDAG
-613 LDSATGILTF
+613 LLTF
-623 TGTAAQI
+623 TGTNADV
-630 AGLGGSA
+630 AGFGGGITLN
-637 DLELVLTAPAS
+637 LEITASTLTTETLPFA
-648 IGDEEVRLDL
+648 L
-658 RVNVINEVDDGR
+658 RVNVVNEDDDGR

-677 DVELGQVLTVSRV
+677 DVDVGQTLTVSRV
-690 QGSDDPDG
+690 QGSEDPDG

-712 TAPTLLGT
+712 TNPTLLGT

-747 GTTYTH
+747 GVTYTH
-753 TDGDPTTTI
+753 TDNDDTTTI
-762 AAFAS
+762 AVFATPVTFTS
-767 PVSFMMTPLADRT
+767 PAIADRT
-780 INLAESTTATGTVH
+780 INLDEDTASGPTPRFNVQAT
-794 FEVRAESEDDAGA
+794 SEDDAGNTI
-807 PVGIDNYML
+807 GIASYEL
-816 LDANNMPTTTYRGFT
+816 LDENRDVVSEYKGFEIDANGV
-831 IDTTSGDIT
+831 IT
-840 LTDSLD
+840 LTGSLD
-846 YEDTTA
+846 YEMDET
-852 DGTRI
+852 I

-863 TDQNTPPETATLT
+863 TDENSPAETATLR

-884 NEHAPVFDTNA
+884 NEHAPVFFTNA

-933 VRYDITSGDAN
+933 VGYDITSGDPN

-961 DFDTTDSY
+961 DFDTTPSY

-988 VTITLTDVNDI
+988 VTINLSDVNDI

-1009 TGRVRTTGTDD
+1009 TGRVRTTGSDD

-1028 TGYSITI
+1028 TGYRITI
-1035 IDMDTNNDFT
+1035 TDADTNNDFT
-1045 FGVSDPRFDFVRQQ
+1045 FGVSDPRFDFVRQA
-1059 NSNVWDLVLL
+1059 NSDVWDLVLL

-1082 SPNTVTLTYYVD
+1082 SPNTITLTYYVD
-1094 DGENRVPG
+1094 DGANRVPG

-1113 VGFTNDRTETVTENN
+1113 VGFTNDRTETVMENN

-1162 PTTTHQ
+1162 PTTKHQ

-1193 LEFTLRVIATDTPDP
+1193 REFTLRVIATDTPDP
-1208 NVQGDEAETATQNIT
+1208 NVQGDEAETATQTIT
-1223 ISLGDTNDNMPT
+1223 ISLGDANDNMPT

-1241 TTISESHTS
+1241 TTISESHTN

-1311 LTIGVRDGRDR
+1311 LTIGVRDGKDS
-1322 FDNDDDRV
+1322 FGTEDNRV
-1330 DSTGVLTIT
+1330 DNTGVLTIT

-1351 PPADTTGRVK
+1351 PPMDATGRVK

-1373 VSTGYSITITDA
+1373 VSTGYSITIIDA

-1400 DFVRQENSDVWE
+1400 DFVRQANSDVWE

-1461 RFTGPTTRTITLD
+1461 SFAALATRTIPLD
-1474 ENNAANLA
+1474 ENNAANTA
-1482 VATIT
+1482 VATVT
-1487 ATSSH
+1487 ATSVN
-1492 PTHFGFVEY
+1492 PDGDPVF
-1501 INTFKLLD
+1501 IDTFMLLD
-1509 ENDNPVDD
+1509 ANDNEVSDYQG
-1517 FGIFSIAKS
+1517 FNIATTGTGAGKQ
-1526 GNDEASITIS
+1526 ASITIP
-1536 TANALD
+1536 TANTLNHED
-1542 FETTESYTLRVLA
+1542 TDSYTLRVRA
-1555 SDINVPTETATLT
+1555 TDTEDETATLT
-1568 LTVNVE
+1568 LIVNVRD
-1574 NVDED
+1574 VSED
-1579 ANYAISGTVAAGN
+1579 ANYAVSGTVAAGN
-1592 RLSVTGTD
+1592 RLSITGTD

-1622 GTSTGKTY
+1622 GASTGATY

-1663 RYEFLVREATFA
+1663 RYEFLVRETTFA

-1688 YDGNVISTEQL
+1688 YSSNGNVISTGQL
-1699 TLDFVGEDGNI
+1699 LLDFVDEDGNI
-1710 VASDKYN
+1710 VANNKHK

-1726 QLSLDSDVYSDGLD
+1726 QLSLDSDVYPDGLD
-1740 YSALTANE
+1740 YGALTADE

-1755 VIRVKDQTGMSEDKA
+1755 IIRVEDPDEVTEDKA

-1785 ATDPEVMAG
+1785 ATDPEVMPG
-1794 LGFAEFGSPTDGVD
+1794 LGFTEFGSPTDGVD

-1918 VTPRFNSDKI
+1918 VTPRFNNDKI

-1950 VVRSGNTYNALAEKY
+1950 AVRSGNTYNALAEKY
-1965 LGAGTSNPAGWDGT
+1965 LGAGASNPAGWDGT
-1979 DLTDNTLL
+1979 DLTDNSLL
-1987 RNYFGGTGNTNLQIT
+1987 RNYFGNTGNTNLQIT
-2002 DSAFLAGVGADVI
+2002 DSAFLAGIGADVI
-2015 IPETHEGAV
+2015 IPETHGGAV
-2024 ATASTTSGSSRHFL
+2024 ATASTTYENRGIFL

-2044 GDGIGDGDFSIN
+2044 GNDLGEFSIN
-2056 SDGVISVRSSASLD
+2056 SDGVISVRQAGLLDDYAS
-2070 YDDTSIYTLTISF
+2070 IHTLTIGF
-2083 TDGFDDDGDFDS
+2083 IDGVDDDGDFDR
-2095 TIDFTD
+2095 TVDFTD

-2107 RERFNAVYEITK
+2107 RERFDAVYEITK

-2125 AELVSDDSSGT
+2125 AELVSDDSAGT
-2136 IPGSVTYQWF
+2136 VAGSVTYQWF
-2146 TTDGTSV
+2146 TTDGTSINQ
-2153 SPLGTES
+2153 LGTES

-2172 ELPSSDSVYGVTVA
+2172 ELPSSDSVYGVTVS
-2186 YDNNAPFFSE
+2186 YDNPYTS
-2196 AGHITLL
+2196 GGLITPITLL
-2203 TSVIIAPTDDDA
+2203 TSVIIAPTGDDA
-2215 DLAGTSA
+2215 DLVGTST

-2237 GGGNDHIWGGPGEDV
+2237 GGGNDHIWGGFGAVAD
-2252 DGLGDD
+2252 DLGDD

-2268 VETIYYTFF
+2268 VETIYYFF
-2277 TADSGVWFGIN
+2277 FSTDSGAWFGFD
-2288 GSDTINNFRRGEDRI
+2288 GVDTINNFRRGEDRI
-2303 VFFDSSSLYDER
+2303 VFIDFAIIDDR

-2325 ADNRGTDGGQLV
+2325 ADNIGTNGGQLV
-2337 ITPQLNN
+2337 ITPQINN
-2344 DKIVGTDIKFDS
+2344 DKIVGTDIKF
-2356 FGNFGSNTLQINY
+2356 GSNALRINY
-2369 AADSQEVVRSGN
+2369 ATDSQEEVRSGN
-2381 TYNALAEKYL
+2381 TYNARAEKYL

-2441 S
+2441 F